1 MDRDDVGAGEQ
12 LLHRHRLRVQLA
24 WAVPL
29 FLAGIDAED
38 SNAARDIPHMDTLYF
53 KTGRGAAERRGA
65 ARDRLRSLA
74 RGESVIK

>member
-1 MDRDDVGAGEQ
+1 LLGGGIAVEEGRVFGHVDGDDVGAGEQ

-38 SNAARDIPHMDTLYF
+38 SNAARDIPHMDTL
-53 KTGRGAAERRGA
+53 
-65 ARDRLRSLA
+65 
-74 RGESVIK
+74 